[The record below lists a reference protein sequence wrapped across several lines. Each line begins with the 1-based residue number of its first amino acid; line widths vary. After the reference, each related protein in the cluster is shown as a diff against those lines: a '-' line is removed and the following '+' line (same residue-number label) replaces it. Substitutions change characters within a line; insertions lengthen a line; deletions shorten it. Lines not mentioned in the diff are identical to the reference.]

1 MSVERNARETEMKKE
16 RLLAC
21 VQTPPLP
28 PLRKNR
34 RNRVFPR
41 GGGGLYTG
49 QETVRGLRRNREKTN
64 KQKLVSGFQSEF

>member
-1 MSVERNARETEMKKE
+1 MKKE
-16 RLLAC
+16 RLIAC

-28 PLRKNR
+28 SRKKTEKSS
-34 RNRVFPR
+34 FPE

-49 QETVRGLRRNREKTN
+49 QETARGLRRNREKTN